1 MPAYARQIKQGI
13 GKLKILA
20 KLFGNQS
27 QRIESAMSRTAER
40 QALLT
45 KNLANVNVPGYK
57 RQDMDFS
64 IVLKESSNLLPMRA
78 TDERHIGFQNSPL
91 QQQSEVER
99 DGRSIREDG
108 NSVDLETEVAALTE
122 TSLHYSTLS
131 LMARR
136 YFDGLKSVIKEGR

>member
-1 MPAYARQIKQGI
+1 
-13 GKLKILA
+13 
-20 KLFGNQS
+20 
-27 QRIESAMSRTAER
+27 MSRTSQR

-64 IVLKESSNLLPMRA
+64 LKLKDATEFAPMRVS
-78 TDERHIGFQNSPL
+78 DPR
-91 QQQSEVER
+91 QSSQPFAQFLRQGESER
-99 DGRSIREDG
+99 DERSIREDG

-136 YFDGLKSVIKEGR
+136 YFDGLKSVIREGK